1 MKNNSVIFAAG
12 IALGLFVFW
21 SVGQFSD
28 GSSENSGNA
37 QKNNEPLYWVA
48 PMDPD
53 YRRDGP
59 GKSPMGMDLVPVYEE
74 DAKEDA
80 AGTVRVAP
88 ALEHSFGVRTAE
100 VRTGML
106 NPVIRSAGYVEY
118 NDDFVVHMHPRTEG
132 WIEKLHVRSEGD
144 PVKKGAPLYD
154 IYSPTLVNAQ
164 EEYLLALRRGNQQL
178 ASASRLRLQAL
189 QVPDDTI
196 RQIENTRRV
205 SQTLT
210 MRAPQSGVVDQLNIR
225 QGMYVV
231 PGTEIM
237 TLAQASQVWITTD
250 VFSDD
255 LSFIGGGEFVEV
267 TSQASPGSVWNGVVD
282 YIYPALDT
290 ATRTA
295 QVRIRLTS
303 SADTLRPGMYAS
315 VMIKPSAKEILLIP
329 RDAVIRVAEGTRVVL
344 KTGAGKYRSVPVETG
359 RSDADSVEIHRGLE
373 AGDEVVISA
382 HFMIDSESAKKADL
396 SRFEHE
402 MAMSELKAPSTTEA
416 SSAMADGIINRLD
429 KEARVAN
436 ISRGPIEKWNRP
448 AATMDFSLSDQLD
461 LSGLNAGDSIHF
473 VFEVS
478 NGEFAVTEIYPAS
491 SDDMSKEMDRSHAA
505 ETHKGADHD

>member
-12 IALGLFVFW
+12 VAFGLFVFW
-21 SVGQFSD
+21 SAGQFSGGHSD
-28 GSSENSGNA
+28 GGGNA

-74 DAKEDA
+74 DSQEDA

-144 PVKKGAPLYD
+144 PVKRGAPLYD
-154 IYSPTLVNAQ
+154 IYSPMLVNAQ

-189 QVPDDTI
+189 QVPDDII
-196 RQIENTRRV
+196 RQIKNTRRV

-250 VFSDD
+250 VFSDG
-255 LSFIGGGEFVEV
+255 LSFIGGGESVEV
-267 TSQASPGSVWNGVVD
+267 TSQAAPGNVWNGVVD

-303 SADTLRPGMYAS
+303 PADMLRPGMYAS
-315 VMIKPSAKEILLIP
+315 VVIKPSASETLLIP

-373 AGDEVVISA
+373 VGDEVVISA

-402 MAMSELKAPSTTEA
+402 MAMSEGKAPSTTEA
-416 SSAMADGIINRLD
+416 SSAMADGVINRLD

-436 ISRGPIEKWNRP
+436 ISRGPIEKWNRS

-478 NGEFAVTEIYPAS
+478 NGEFTVTEVYPVS

>member
-12 IALGLFVFW
+12 VAVGLFVYW
-21 SVGQFSD
+21 SAGQFSD

-37 QKNNEPLYWVA
+37 QKNNDPLYWVA

-59 GKSPMGMDLVPVYEE
+59 GKSPMGMDLVPVFQE
-74 DAKEDA
+74 DSQEGAV
-80 AGTVRVAP
+80 GTVRVAP

-100 VRTGML
+100 VTTGML
-106 NPVIRSAGYVEY
+106 NPVIRSASYVEY

-132 WIEKLHVRSEGD
+132 WIEKLHVRSEGE
-144 PVKKGAPLYD
+144 PVEKGAPLYD

-164 EEYLLALRRGNQQL
+164 EEYLLALRRGNQLL

-189 QVPDDTI
+189 QVPDDII

-210 MRAPQSGVVDQLNIR
+210 MRAPQSGIVDQLNVR

-255 LSFIGGGEFVEV
+255 LSFIGGGESVEV
-267 TSQASPGSVWNGVVD
+267 TSQASPGNVWTGVVD

-303 SADTLRPGMYAS
+303 PTDMLRPGMYAS
-315 VMIKPSAKEILLIP
+315 VVIKPKPCSSRVMPLSA
-329 RDAVIRVAEGTRVVL
+329 
-344 KTGAGKYRSVPVETG
+344 
-359 RSDADSVEIHRGLE
+359 
-373 AGDEVVISA
+373 
-382 HFMIDSESAKKADL
+382 
-396 SRFEHE
+396 
-402 MAMSELKAPSTTEA
+402 
-416 SSAMADGIINRLD
+416 
-429 KEARVAN
+429 
-436 ISRGPIEKWNRP
+436 
-448 AATMDFSLSDQLD
+448 SLRAL
-461 LSGLNAGDSIHF
+461 
-473 VFEVS
+473 VWC
-478 NGEFAVTEIYPAS
+478 
-491 SDDMSKEMDRSHAA
+491 
-505 ETHKGADHD
+505 